1 MRGRLKTQCKSS
13 RKRHCKTSSAARQA
27 DPSRP
32 KTLKRAKV
40 GALVFAEELAIN
52 SVKSSG
58 TYFFKNFSFDELRL
72 IFRRIRCQEVEYIFF
87 QKMIGNAFRI
97 KTTEALRKSFEEKK
111 ICFMRLNFILR
122 RYHFLPRFVD
132 KFLRRRLRI
141 SVCEK
146 RFFERNAV
154 DVKKCIFAYFC
165 VDKQGIV
172 WISMWISASKT
183 AFGAVCA
190 YSALIAGRRRL
201 RVFFISK

>member
-1 MRGRLKTQCKSS
+1 MQQSSPDSQKRESLYLRRKSLSNQLCSKAPSKAENVSSTIFGRQSILKQPKHCGSRS
-13 RKRHCKTSSAARQA
+13 RKR
-27 DPSRP
+27 
-32 KTLKRAKV
+32 
-40 GALVFAEELAIN
+40 
-52 SVKSSG
+52 
-58 TYFFKNFSFDELRL
+58 
-72 IFRRIRCQEVEYIFF
+72 
-87 QKMIGNAFRI
+87 
-97 KTTEALRKSFEEKK
+97 K

-132 KFLRRRLRI
+132 KFSRRRLRI

-146 RFFERNAV
+146 RVFERNAV
-154 DVKKCIFAYFC
+154 EVKKCIFAYFG

-190 YSALIAGRRRL
+190 YSALIVGRRRL